1 MKDGL
6 MLIERIV
13 IESIAKK
20 EKNIYELSIDT
31 NLNQPLL
38 LNILPE
44 LLMKNLIK
52 YHRGIYSIDL
62 EQSLMWKN
70 TINKKVNLKEEVK
83 ELFAS
88 IVNDYFNESIS
99 SNEKN
104 SELKI
109 QKVWLDKNEELI
121 LKNHLNTLDNFLKT
135 IKQNREKKSIKE
147 KTFEQKILIWGV
159 SNYSQLIDG
168 ILTAV

>member
-62 EQSLMWKN
+62 QQSLMWKN
-70 TINKKVNLKEEVK
+70 TINKKINLKEEVK

-99 SNEKN
+99 QNEKN

-121 LKNHLNTLDNFLKT
+121 LKNHLNSLDNFLKT
-135 IKQNREKKSIKE
+135 IKQNHEKKSMKP

>member
-1 MKDGL
+1 
-6 MLIERIV
+6 
-13 IESIAKK
+13 
-20 EKNIYELSIDT
+20 
-31 NLNQPLL
+31 
-38 LNILPE
+38 
-44 LLMKNLIK
+44 
-52 YHRGIYSIDL
+52 
-62 EQSLMWKN
+62 MWKN
-70 TINKKVNLKEEVK
+70 TINKKINLKEEVK

-99 SNEKN
+99 QNEKN

-121 LKNHLNTLDNFLKT
+121 LKNHLNSLDNFLKT
-135 IKQNREKKSIKE
+135 IKQNHEKKSMKP